1 MILHGSYNAAN
12 RQFVLVPEASLH
24 VGDETRLLAT
34 MTGLLVASVIGLL
47 FATGGRLGEAEAS

>member
-12 RQFVLVPEASLH
+12 RQFVLVPEASLQG
-24 VGDETRLLAT
+24 GDETRLLAT

-47 FATGGRLGEAEAS
+47 FASGGRLGQADRS